1 MNYTL
6 NQLKIYKKIV
16 KHQSITKAANEL
28 HLSQPA
34 VSIQLKNFQD
44 QFDIPLTEVISRQL
58 YITDF
63 GLEIAE
69 SVDKILNEAYE
80 MKHKAL
86 AKKGDINGRIRVS
99 CVSTGKY
106 VMPFFIS
113 EFLQSNPG
121 VTLKMDVTNKE
132 MVIESLSKN
141 EIDFAMVSVLPE
153 NLMIE
158 RIELLQNKLYLVG
171 GRNFKTKEGYLNNKE
186 LETMPLIFRETG
198 SATRKA
204 MEEFIEKNNLDIHKR
219 LELSSNEAVKQA
231 VIAGLGYSIMP
242 LIGIKNELINEDIKI
257 IPTKQLPIITEW
269 NLIWLKNKNFSPAAK
284 AYLEYVNKEKDRI
297 TKDRFE
303 WFENYR

>member
-6 NQLKIYKKIV
+6 NQLKIFKKIV
-16 KHQSITKAANEL
+16 KHQSITKAAKEL

-44 QFDIPLTEVISRQL
+44 QFNIPLTEVIGRQL

-69 SVDKILNEAYE
+69 SVDKILSEAYE

-86 AKKGDINGRIRVS
+86 AYKGEISGRIRLS

-106 VMPFFIS
+106 VMPFFIA
-113 EFLQSNPG
+113 EFLQKNPG
-121 VTLKMDVTNKE
+121 VNLKMDVTNKE
-132 MVIESLSKN
+132 MVVNSLNKN
-141 EIDFAMVSVLPE
+141 DIDFAMVSVLPE
-153 NLMIE
+153 NLIID

-171 GRNFKTKEGYLNNKE
+171 GKNFEAKEGYLNNKE
-186 LETMPLIFRETG
+186 LENMPLIFREKG

-204 MEEFIEKNNLDIHKR
+204 MEEFIEKNNLDILKK
-219 LELSSNEAVKQA
+219 LELTSNEAVKQA

-242 LIGIKNELINEDIKI
+242 LIGIKNELINGDIKI

-284 AYLEYVNKEKDRI
+284 AYLEYVNQEKDRI

-303 WFENYR
+303 WFENFQ